1 MCFKLITKGQ
11 SMSSEL
17 IDSFAYITPTPG
29 HLFIDI
35 KLVESA
41 GRVVGKVMSTNKE
54 DNILRYGAHVLVDT
68 QPDDVIDFWFK
79 GKQYHRIKYDYII
92 AILHKGEE

>member
-1 MCFKLITKGQ
+1 MCFKLITKEQ

-35 KLVESA
+35 
-41 GRVVGKVMSTNKE
+41 
-54 DNILRYGAHVLVDT
+54 
-68 QPDDVIDFWFK
+68 
-79 GKQYHRIKYDYII
+79 
-92 AILHKGEE
+92 LHKGEE